1 LTEPAAQSS
10 AEGAAP
16 LSRNLRAPLMLGGLA
31 IVVLA
36 ALIAWLLGGRYQS
49 TDDAYVRV
57 AGVEISANIA
67 GRVTEVNVQENQRV
81 REGQVLFRLD
91 PAPHEIAVEEARAGL
106 ADARQQLKAQIA
118 TYRQLQAELGSAQDA
133 AAYRERE
140 SQREESLMQAGAV
153 SKSEHD
159 EASHEAESARL
170 RVMAVR
176 EQLAAALARLGGR
189 TDADVESHPEVRAA
203 RSQLDRAKLQ
213 QSWTVV
219 SAPQAG
225 RVTKVEQLQVGD
237 YINAAAPVFHLVAD
251 RVWIEASFK
260 ENQLRYMH
268 PGQPATVKVDAYP
281 AKTYRAVVQSVA
293 PGTDQIFS
301 LLPAENGSGNWVKVV
316 QRLPVRIV
324 FEDAPPKD
332 LQGGLSVRVKVDT
345 NHRRFGG
352 GRGG

>member
-1 LTEPAAQSS
+1 
-10 AEGAAP
+10 
-16 LSRNLRAPLMLGGLA
+16 MLGGLA
-31 IVVLA
+31 VVLLA
-36 ALIAWLLGGRYQS
+36 ALIAWLMGGRYQS

-57 AGVEISANIA
+57 AGVEISSNIA
-67 GRVTEVNVQENQRV
+67 GRVMEVDVQENQRV

-91 PAPHEIAVEEARAGL
+91 PAPHEIAVDEARAGL
-106 ADARQQLKAQIA
+106 TDARQQLKAQIA

-140 SQREESLMQAGAV
+140 SQREKGLMQAGAV
-153 SKSEHD
+153 SQSEYD
-159 EASHEAESARL
+159 EAAHEAESARL
-170 RVMAVR
+170 RVTAVR
-176 EQLAAALARLGGR
+176 EQIAAALARLGGR
-189 TDADVESHPEVRAA
+189 TDADVEAHPEVRAA

-219 SAPQAG
+219 RAPQSG

-281 AKTYRAVVQSVA
+281 GKTYRAVVESVA

-316 QRLPVRIV
+316 QRLPVRLA

-332 LQGGLSVRVKVDT
+332 LQGGLSVQVKVDT

-352 GRGG
+352 GRGE